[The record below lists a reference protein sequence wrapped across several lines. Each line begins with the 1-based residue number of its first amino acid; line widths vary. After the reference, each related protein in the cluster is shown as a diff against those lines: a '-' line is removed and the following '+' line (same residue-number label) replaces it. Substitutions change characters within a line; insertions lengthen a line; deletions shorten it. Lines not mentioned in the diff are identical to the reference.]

1 MRLRSF
7 GPWSP
12 RLERLSDTPRDLVD
26 HGGFLVEHSQLFVR
40 QRRRCAALGLDVGDR
55 LTHLARPPEPLAA
68 LETLLELFNAN
79 PDVKLRVLFDEEGGQ
94 DASRDRK
101 STRLNSSHL
110 VISYAVFCLKKKRTI
125 NRRSIRV
132 RI

>member
-79 PDVKLRVLFDEEGGQ
+79 PDVKL
-94 DASRDRK
+94 ACS
-101 STRLNSSHL
+101 STRR
-110 VISYAVFCLKKKRTI
+110 AARTP
-125 NRRSIRV
+125 RA
-132 RI
+132 